1 MADPDNCTGRELAL
15 PEEAGAIQMGLLYAN
30 AKGKCLMRWCSAIL
44 LWILAIPAAL
54 ALDAKLP
61 FRAFILDNW
70 SVEQGL
76 PQITALSITQ
86 DRAGYLW
93 VGTQLALARFDG
105 VRFTTF
111 DRDHAGVD
119 TGMITASWPDHTGAV
134 WFGGAQG
141 LIRERD
147 GRFQDFGGDAVYA
160 IIDAGDGTPLLA
172 TSRGLARVQGKRI
185 VPVAGYTGAAM
196 SLLREGG
203 TLWIGGAG
211 RLCRAAFPKGF
222 SIAAPDCIAITSA
235 NGEHP
240 AINWLARA
248 RGSLWLGTHTGL
260 VRLDGKHA
268 MPAQLGDS
276 VDHAPIESLYA
287 DHDGALWIGTVDAL
301 YRYLPD
307 GTVEHLADGDI
318 ARDPW
323 VQALFEDR
331 AGNLW
336 LGSHTEGLY
345 RVWNGWVRRVST
357 RDGLKDPFVW
367 SVLRS
372 PDGRIVFGTNS
383 DVEIF
388 DGGQVHTLVPGKL
401 LPNPTAYELHYDHRG
416 RLWIGTRAGIAVY
429 DHGRMATPP
438 QLAVLA
444 PWQINDIREVA
455 DDDFWIGTSGG
466 LYRWHAGAL
475 MRADPDAS
483 VAAARI
489 RIILPLAPGHLLVGT
504 EDGVREWRDGKLSQ
518 PAWAAPLRG
527 HFVSRLAWLR
537 KGLLGVATIDAGV
550 GTVMDGK
557 LRMTGQNEGLP
568 SNNAW
573 SLDVLDDQLYVAS
586 IAGVWRL
593 PLSQLPLPGSPPG
606 HVNPQLIAGQGRDG
620 SMQHV
625 RCCNGGAGAR
635 SLVDGKAIWYTTV
648 SGALRLDVNA
658 LGPHPSAP
666 ASVIEAVMHA
676 GRQFPAQPFEL
687 NDGAR
692 DLSIQYTAPYLRV
705 AALQFH
711 YQLQGYDAGWQD
723 AGDRRAAFYTHLP
736 PGHYHFRV
744 AAAFLG
750 DRNFGPEADLAIT
763 VPPRWYERDV
773 VRLGAFF
780 VTLAAIGLLL
790 GWWQRMQQRRA
801 AFLEAQVARR
811 TDQLSRANERLRL
824 ANLALAEES
833 HTDALT
839 ALHNRRHLL
848 AELPG
853 LLAAGAS
860 VGVMLIDLDNFKQ
873 VNDRY
878 GHATGDNVL
887 FAVGRLLADAR
898 RGSDLTVRW
907 GGEEFLLLLNGVDAA
922 SAFATA
928 ERLRRDIA
936 ATDFADGLGGKIRL
950 TCSIGFS
957 LHPLAEE
964 TSNETFE
971 AALELADLALY
982 RAKRDGRNLS
992 IGLIATAPLPEQVL
1006 QEPLARQLDT
1016 LLANEQVHWVR
1027 AES

>member
-1 MADPDNCTGRELAL
+1 M
-15 PEEAGAIQMGLLYAN
+15 
-30 AKGKCLMRWCSAIL
+30 KRWSGAIL
-44 LWILAIPAAL
+44 LWMLAIPAAL

-93 VGTQLALARFDG
+93 IGTQIALARFDG

-119 TGMITASWPDHTGAV
+119 TGMITAGWADDTGAV
-134 WFGGAQG
+134 WFGGTQG
-141 LIRERD
+141 LLRERD

-160 IIDAGDGTPLLA
+160 IMDAGDGTPLLA
-172 TSRGLARVQGKRI
+172 TSRGLARVRGNRI
-185 VPVAGYTGAAM
+185 APVEGYDGAAL
-196 SLLREGG
+196 SLLREGD

-211 RLCRAAFPKGF
+211 RLCRTAFPKGF
-222 SIAAPDCIAITSA
+222 SVNPPDCLAVTAA

-240 AINWLARA
+240 EINWLARA
-248 RGSLWLGTHTGL
+248 RGAVWLGSHGGL
-260 VRLDGKHA
+260 LKLEGRRAV
-268 MPAQLGDS
+268 PAALGDEL
-276 VDHAPIESLYA
+276 DRTAIESLYT
-287 DHDGALWIGTVDAL
+287 DHDGVLWIGTVDAL

-307 GTVEHLADGDI
+307 GTLESLADADI

-336 LGSHTEGLY
+336 MGSHTEGLY

-357 RDGLKDPFVW
+357 RDGLADPFVW
-367 SVLRS
+367 SVLRG

-383 DVEIF
+383 DVESF
-388 DGGQVHTLVPGKL
+388 DGQHVQMLVSGKA
-401 LPNPTAYELHYDHRG
+401 LPNPSAYELHYDHRG

-429 DHGRMATPP
+429 DHGRIVTPP
-438 QLAVLA
+438 QLAALS
-444 PWQINDIREVA
+444 PWQINDIHEVA
-455 DDDFWIGTSGG
+455 GDDFWIGTSGG
-466 LYRWHAGAL
+466 LYRWRDNTL
-475 MRADPDAS
+475 ERADPGAS

-489 RIILPLAPGHLLVGT
+489 RTILPLAPDHLLIGT
-504 EDGVREWRDGKLSQ
+504 EDGVREWQDGKLTQ

-550 GTVMDGK
+550 GTVADGK
-557 LRMTGQNEGLP
+557 LRMIGQNDGLP
-568 SNNAW
+568 SDNAW
-573 SLDVLDDQLYVAS
+573 TLDVLDDRLYVAS

-593 PLSQLPLPGSPPG
+593 PLSQLPLPGSPLR
-606 HVNPQLIAGQGRDG
+606 HVTPQLIAGQGRDG

-635 SLVDGKAIWYTTV
+635 SLVDGHAIWYTTV
-648 SGALRLDVNA
+648 SGALRIDVDSLA
-658 LGPHPSAP
+658 PHPHAP
-666 ASVIEAVMHA
+666 ASVIEAVIHS
-676 GRQFPAQPFEL
+676 GRSFPAQPFEL
-687 NDGAR
+687 RDGAR

-705 AALQFH
+705 APLHFR
-711 YQLQGYDAGWQD
+711 YQLQGYDADWQD
-723 AGDRRAAFYTHLP
+723 AGARRAAFYTHLP
-736 PGHYHFRV
+736 PGHYKFRV

-750 DRNFGPEADLAIT
+750 DRRFGPEADLAIN
-763 VPPRWYERDV
+763 VPPHWYERDM
-773 VRLGAFF
+773 VRLGAFILM
-780 VTLAAIGLLL
+780 LAAIALLL
-790 GWWQRMQQRRA
+790 GWWQRLLQRRA
-801 AFLEAQVARR
+801 AYLEAQVARR
-811 TDQLSRANERLRL
+811 TEQLARANERLRL
-824 ANLALAEES
+824 ANMALAEES
-833 HTDALT
+833 HTDTLT
-839 ALHNRRHLL
+839 TLHNRRHLL
-848 AELPG
+848 AQLPG

-887 FAVGRLLADAR
+887 YAIGRLLAEAR

-907 GGEEFLLLLNGVDAA
+907 GGEEFLLLLSGVDAA

-936 ATDFADGLGGKIRL
+936 AQDFGDGRGGKIRL

-992 IGLIATAPLPEQVL
+992 IGLVATAPLSNEIL
-1006 QEPLARQLDT
+1006 QEPLARQLDA
-1016 LLANEQVHWVR
+1016 LLADGKVRWVR

>member
-1 MADPDNCTGRELAL
+1 M
-15 PEEAGAIQMGLLYAN
+15 
-30 AKGKCLMRWCSAIL
+30 KRWLGAIL

-93 VGTQLALARFDG
+93 IGTQLALARFDG

-111 DRDHAGVD
+111 DRDHTGVD
-119 TGMITASWPDHTGAV
+119 TGMLTTSWADKTGAV

-141 LIRERD
+141 LLHERD
-147 GRFQDFGGDAVYA
+147 GHFDDLGGEAVYA
-160 IIDAGDGTPLLA
+160 ITDAGDGTPLLA
-172 TSRGLARVQGKRI
+172 TSRGLARVRANRI
-185 VPVAGYTGAAM
+185 VPIAGYSGAAL
-196 SLLREGG
+196 SLLREGN
-203 TLWIGGAG
+203 TLWIGGSG
-211 RLCRAAFPKGF
+211 RLCRATLPKGP
-222 SIAAPDCIAITSA
+222 SIARPDCIAITAPS
-235 NGEHP
+235 GERP
-240 AINWLARA
+240 AITWLARA
-248 RGSLWLGTHTGL
+248 RGSLWLGSHTGL
-260 VRLDGKHA
+260 MQLDADRVVPTHLDEG
-268 MPAQLGDS
+268 
-276 VDHAPIESLYA
+276 VDHDSIESLFT
-287 DHDGALWIGTVDAL
+287 DHDGVLWIGTVNAL
-301 YRYLPD
+301 YRYRPD
-307 GTVEHLADGDI
+307 GTLERLADADI

-357 RDGLKDPFVW
+357 RDGLNDSFVW
-367 SVLRS
+367 SVLRA

-383 DVEIF
+383 DVETF
-388 DGGQVHTLVPGKL
+388 DHQHVQTLVSGKS
-401 LPNPTAYELHYDHRG
+401 LPNPTAYELYYDHRG
-416 RLWIGTRAGIAVY
+416 RLWIGTRAGIAIY
-429 DHGRMATPP
+429 DHGRIATPAP
-438 QLAVLA
+438 LATLM

-466 LYRWHAGAL
+466 LYRWHAGTL
-475 MRADPDAS
+475 TRADPDAS

-489 RIILPLAPGHLLVGT
+489 RTILPLTADHLLLGT
-504 EDGVREWRDGKLSQ
+504 EDGVREWHDGKLTQ

-527 HFVSRLAWLR
+527 HFVPRLAWLR
-537 KGLLGVATIDAGV
+537 KGLLGVATLDAGI
-550 GTVMDGK
+550 GTMMDGK
-557 LRMTGQNEGLP
+557 LRMIGQNEGLP

-573 SLDVLDDQLYVAS
+573 TLDVLDDQLYVAS

-593 PLSQLPLPGSPPG
+593 PLSQLPLPGSPLQ
-606 HVNPQLIAGQGRDG
+606 HVTPQLIAGQGRDG

-635 SLVDGKAIWYTTV
+635 SLIDGKAIWYTTV
-648 SGALRLDVNA
+648 SGALRLDVKA
-658 LGPHPSAP
+658 LAPHPRAP
-666 ASVIEAVMHA
+666 ASVIEAIVHA

-687 NDGAR
+687 HDGAR
-692 DLSIQYTAPYLRV
+692 DLFIQYTAPYLRV
-705 AALQFH
+705 AALHFR
-711 YQLQGYDAGWQD
+711 YQLQGYDAGWQE

-736 PGHYHFRV
+736 PGHYRFRV

-750 DRNFGPEADLAIT
+750 DGNFGPEAALAIS
-763 VPPRWYERDV
+763 VPPRWYERDM
-773 VRLGAFF
+773 VRLGAF
-780 VTLAAIGLLL
+780 VLLLIAVVMLL
-790 GWWQRMQQRRA
+790 GWWQRRQQRRA
-801 AFLEAQVARR
+801 AYLEAQVARR
-811 TDQLSRANERLRL
+811 TDQLARANERLRL

-839 ALHNRRHLL
+839 TLHNRRHLL
-848 AELPG
+848 SELPG
-853 LLAAGAS
+853 FLAAGAS

-936 ATDFADGLGGKIRL
+936 AQDFGDGRGGNIRL

-964 TSNETFE
+964 TSNATFE

-992 IGLIATAPLPEQVL
+992 IGLVATAPLAEEVL
-1006 QEPLARQLDT
+1006 QEPLARQLDA
-1016 LLANEQVHWVR
+1016 LLASEQVRWVNR
-1027 AES
+1027 HAEQTP